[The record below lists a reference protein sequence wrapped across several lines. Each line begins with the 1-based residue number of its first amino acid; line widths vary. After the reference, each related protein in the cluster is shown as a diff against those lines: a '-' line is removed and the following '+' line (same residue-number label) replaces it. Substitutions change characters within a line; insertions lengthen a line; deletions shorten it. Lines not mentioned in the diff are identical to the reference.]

1 MSAVCR
7 NNAREEVHAEMSNFI
22 EFPPSAVTR
31 AVATLPTRSAFLPGV
46 GRGHVVRTTPGLWV
60 VQGTRMPQIS
70 LAQAQKLVFG
80 PTPTRNPYTDK
91 TRAAA
96 IGGGA
101 KGPHP
106 FREPEPV

>member
-1 MSAVCR
+1 
-7 NNAREEVHAEMSNFI
+7 MSNFI
-22 EFPPSAVTR
+22 ESATCAMTR
-31 AVATLPTRSAFLPGV
+31 AGATLPARGAFLPVV
-46 GRGHVVRTTPGLWV
+46 GGGHVVHTTPGLPGV
-60 VQGTRMPQIS
+60 KGTRMPWIS
-70 LAQAQKLVFG
+70 QAQVQKLAFG

-106 FREPEPV
+106 WREPEPV

>member
-1 MSAVCR
+1 M
-7 NNAREEVHAEMSNFI
+7 
-22 EFPPSAVTR
+22 TR
-31 AVATLPTRSAFLPGV
+31 AGATLPARGAFLPGV
-46 GRGHVVRTTPGLWV
+46 GGGHVVRTTPGLWV

>member
-1 MSAVCR
+1 VT
-7 NNAREEVHAEMSNFI
+7 NLWEEVHAEMENFT
-22 EFPPSAVTR
+22 ESAACAMTR
-31 AVATLPTRSAFLPGV
+31 GGATLPARGAFLPGV
-46 GRGHVVRTTPGLWV
+46 GRGHVVCATPGLPGV
-60 VQGTRMPQIS
+60 KGTRMPWIS
-70 LAQAQKLVFG
+70 LVQAQKLVFE

-106 FREPEPV
+106 LREPEPV

>member
-1 MSAVCR
+1 
-7 NNAREEVHAEMSNFI
+7 MSNFI
-22 EFPPSAVTR
+22 ESAACAMTR
-31 AVATLPTRSAFLPGV
+31 AGATLPARGAFLPGV

-96 IGGGA
+96 VGGGA

>member
-1 MSAVCR
+1 
-7 NNAREEVHAEMSNFI
+7 MSNFI
-22 EFPPSAVTR
+22 ESAACAMTR
-31 AVATLPTRSAFLPGV
+31 AGATLPARSAFLPGV
-46 GRGHVVRTTPGLWV
+46 GGGHVVRTTPGLQV
-60 VQGTRMPQIS
+60 AQGTRMPWIS

-96 IGGGA
+96 VGGGA

-106 FREPEPV
+106 WREPEPV

>member
-1 MSAVCR
+1 
-7 NNAREEVHAEMSNFI
+7 MSNLV
-22 EFPPSAVTR
+22 ESAACAMTC
-31 AVATLPTRSAFLPGV
+31 AGAALPARSAFLPGV
-46 GRGHVVRTTPGLWV
+46 GGGHVVRTVPGLQV

-106 FREPEPV
+106 WREPEPV

>member
-1 MSAVCR
+1 
-7 NNAREEVHAEMSNFI
+7 MSNFI
-22 EFPPSAVTR
+22 ESSPFAVTR
-31 AVATLPTRSAFLPGV
+31 AGATLPARGAFLPGV
-46 GRGHVVRTTPGLWV
+46 DGGHVVCTTPGLQV
-60 VQGTRMPQIS
+60 VQGTRMPRIS

-106 FREPEPV
+106 WREPEPV

>member
-1 MSAVCR
+1 
-7 NNAREEVHAEMSNFI
+7 MSNFI
-22 EFPPSAVTR
+22 ESPQPAVTR
-31 AVATLPTRSAFLPGV
+31 AGATLPARSAFLPGV
-46 GRGHVVRTTPGLWV
+46 GRGDVVCTTPGLQV
-60 VQGTRMPQIS
+60 LQGTRMPRIN

-96 IGGGA
+96 VGGGA

-106 FREPEPV
+106 LREPEPV

>member
-1 MSAVCR
+1 MT
-7 NNAREEVHAEMSNFI
+7 NFI
-22 EFPPSAVTR
+22 EFPPSAMTR
-31 AVATLPTRSAFLPGV
+31 AGATLPARGAFLPGV
-46 GRGHVVRTTPGLWV
+46 GRGHVACATPGLPGV
-60 VQGTRMPQIS
+60 KGTRMPQIS

-106 FREPEPV
+106 WREPEPV

>member
-1 MSAVCR
+1 MENFTESAAC
-7 NNAREEVHAEMSNFI
+7 AM
-22 EFPPSAVTR
+22 TR
-31 AVATLPTRSAFLPGV
+31 AGATLPARGAFLPGV
-46 GRGHVVRTTPGLWV
+46 SCGHVVRTTPGLWV

-70 LAQAQKLVFG
+70 PAQAQKLVFG

>member
-1 MSAVCR
+1 
-7 NNAREEVHAEMSNFI
+7 MSNFI
-22 EFPPSAVTR
+22 ESAACAMTR
-31 AVATLPTRSAFLPGV
+31 VGATVPARSAFPPGVGGGHVVCATPGLPGV
-46 GRGHVVRTTPGLWV
+46 K
-60 VQGTRMPQIS
+60 GTRMPWNS

-106 FREPEPV
+106 LREPEPV

>member
-1 MSAVCR
+1 
-7 NNAREEVHAEMSNFI
+7 MSNFI
-22 EFPPSAVTR
+22 ESSPFAVTR
-31 AVATLPTRSAFLPGV
+31 AGATPTARSAFLPGV
-46 GRGHVVRTTPGLWV
+46 ACGHVVRTTPGLQV

-70 LAQAQKLVFG
+70 LAQVQKLVFG

-106 FREPEPV
+106 LREPEPV